1 MNYYNSIANIKIAP
15 NHSAPL
21 IYILQLKYGELMTL
35 FSSAYIVHH
44 AIVIVIVRYTCYSG
58 CVYQLVKGKIRA
70 GLSLKRQVC
79 NAPHCSFKTPTYP
92 NFLICITLNTTFI
105 LTRDRF

>member
-21 IYILQLKYGELMTL
+21 IYILQLKYGKLMTL

-44 AIVIVIVRYTCYSG
+44 AIVIVIVRYMLYWLRVS
-58 CVYQLVKGKIRA
+58 I
-70 GLSLKRQVC
+70 SERQDQGWAV
-79 NAPHCSFKTPTYP
+79 FKKASV
-92 NFLICITLNTTFI
+92 
-105 LTRDRF
+105 